1 MDNNHNSTYLN
12 QNDKHV
18 DLKNEIGRYLRFWP
32 WFLLSLAIALSMA
45 YFNLRYTPR
54 IYTTSSKIKI
64 LDKADGIELP
74 TSAFIFNRSNINLE
88 NEIEILTSY
97 RIIEEVV
104 DSLNLNTS
112 FYEDGQILTSK
123 LAKLPFQFKQLI
135 KSGSIQN
142 RNEFKIIVT
151 AKNFEILNTKTQEV
165 LVFPGHNS
173 YNKAHQLPFEIL
185 LSNDKDLNN
194 LIDKTYIVKFEPLKQ
209 TVLSVKSKVQVATI
223 TQSDLLKLTISS
235 QNKDWSELVLNGLID
250 VFNKDGINDR
260 KLIFQRTLDFIE
272 DRFVYLEVE
281 LDSIEVS
288 KKEFKQDNNL
298 IDLPSDAQIGLE
310 KESESELEVFEA
322 ESQIALTNLIID
334 ALKNN
339 NEAQGLLPA
348 NIGLNNAGVMELIN
362 QYNNTIL
369 ERDKYHVS
377 GGANNPMVKQLDI
390 TILDLKK
397 NIDNSLQA
405 YSSELKLILNQ
416 LETRNKEFRGEVKKL
431 PLKEKL
437 LRAIERQQ
445 KIKESLFVY
454 LLQKREE
461 AAINLAI
468 TEPSVKIV
476 EYALSASG
484 PISPN
489 SRTVYITA
497 LLGGLLVPFGILY
510 LIFMLDTKVHS
521 KNDIERLVSHIPV
534 IGEIPTVKNKSE
546 LIFENPNDRSI
557 LAESFR
563 ILSSNVDFVLPNSAD
578 GKVIFCSSTVKGEGK
593 TYISINLSLALS
605 SINKKVLLIGA
616 DLRNPQIHTFTSRD
630 KNSTGLSSYLH
641 DTNLKWQDLLINGFK
656 DHATHD
662 VLLSGAIPPNP
673 ASLLTNGRFKLL
685 IEEAKKHYDYIVVDT
700 APTILV
706 TDTMLISHLA
716 DVNVYLVKAGFTDK
730 KLLGFSK
737 ELNASKK
744 LSNMAYVLNN
754 VGSSKSYGY
763 GYNYGYGYGYGH
775 NDKS

>member
-12 QNDKHV
+12 KNDKNV
-18 DLKNEIGRYLRFWP
+18 DLKHEIVRYLRFWP
-32 WFLLSLAIALSMA
+32 WFLLSLAIALTIA

-54 IYTTSSKIKI
+54 IYSTSSKIKI
-64 LDKADGIELP
+64 LDKSDGIELP

-135 KSGSIQN
+135 NSGSILKPS
-142 RNEFKIIVT
+142 EFKIKVT
-151 AKNFEILNTKTQEV
+151 AKNFEILNTQTQEI
-165 LVFPGHNS
+165 LVFPDHNS
-173 YNKAHQLPFEIL
+173 YNKIHQLPFEIL
-185 LSNDKDLNN
+185 LSNGKDLNN
-194 LIDKTYIVKFEPLKQ
+194 LIDKTYIVKLQPLKR
-209 TVLSVKSKVQVATI
+209 TVLSVKSKVKVATI

-260 KLIFQRTLDFIE
+260 QLISKRTLDFIE
-272 DRFVYLEVE
+272 ERFVYLAVE
-281 LDSIEVS
+281 LDSIEIS

-298 IDLPSDAQIGLE
+298 IDLPSDAQIGLQ
-310 KESESELEVFEA
+310 KESESELEVFRT

-339 NEAQGLLPA
+339 QGSQGLLPV
-348 NIGLNNAGVMELIN
+348 NIGLNNGGIVDLIN
-362 QYNNTIL
+362 QYNTAVL

-377 GGANNPMVKQLDI
+377 GGLNNPIVKQLEA

-405 YSSELKLILNQ
+405 YNSELKLTLNQ
-416 LETRNKEFRGEVKKL
+416 LESRNKEFRGEVKKL
-431 PLKEKL
+431 PQKEKL

-445 KIKESLFVY
+445 NIKESLFVY

-468 TEPSVKIV
+468 TEASVKIV
-476 EYALSASG
+476 EYALSASS

-489 SRTVYITA
+489 SKSIYITA
-497 LLGGLLVPFGILY
+497 LLVGLLVPFGILY
-510 LIFMLDTKVHS
+510 LIFMLDTKIHDKKDLEEKV
-521 KNDIERLVSHIPV
+521 KEAPIIGQIPV
-534 IGEIPTVKNKSE
+534 VKKTDNT
-546 LIFENPNDRSI
+546 IFEDPNDRSM

-563 ILSSNVDFVLPNSAD
+563 ILSSNVRYILPVNND
-578 GKVIFCSSTVKGEGK
+578 TKGKVIYCTSSIKGEGK
-593 TYISINLSLALS
+593 TYISVNLSLALS
-605 SINKKVLLIGA
+605 SLNKKVLLIGA
-616 DLRNPQIHTFTSRD
+616 DLRNPQIHSYTD
-630 KNSTGLSSYLH
+630 KDKDNIGLSNYLH
-641 DTNLKWQDLLINGFK
+641 DPELHWKNLIIKGFK
-656 DHATHD
+656 NHSSHD
-662 VLLSGAIPPNP
+662 VLLSGNIPPNP
-673 ASLLTNGRFKLL
+673 AHLLTNGRFETLL
-685 IEEAKKHYDYIVVDT
+685 NEVKEAYDYIIVDT

-706 TDTMLISHLA
+706 TDTMLISQFSDA
-716 DVNVYLVKAGFTDK
+716 TIYLVRANFTEK
-730 KLLGFSK
+730 NLLDFSK
-737 ELNASKK
+737 DLYTSGK
-744 LSNMAYVLNN
+744 LKNMAYVINS
-754 VGSSKSYGY
+754 VGASKSHAYS
-763 GYNYGYGYGYGH
+763 YNYGYGYGYG
-775 NDKS
+775 DKS